1 VAETPV
7 VPPPKPPVEAIS
19 PLATNHSPLVA
30 PHPAPLAVPAAVA
43 LPSST
48 DHLALLVIAF
58 SLLTIAA
65 VLVIFLIRRSRT
77 PPSLISQSMNR
88 PQ

>member
-1 VAETPV
+1 
-7 VPPPKPPVEAIS
+7 
-19 PLATNHSPLVA
+19 
-30 PHPAPLAVPAAVA
+30 